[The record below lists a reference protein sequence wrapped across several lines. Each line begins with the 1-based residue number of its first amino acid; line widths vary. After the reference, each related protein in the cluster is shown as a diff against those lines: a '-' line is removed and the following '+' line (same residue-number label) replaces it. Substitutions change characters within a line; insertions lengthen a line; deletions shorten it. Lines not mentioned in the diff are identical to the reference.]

1 MIVSV
6 IMPAAG
12 AFAATKAPKLSA
24 TKKYLHLDKESYN
37 EYDFN
42 ITNKVKGWKYKWSSA
57 NENVAEVA
65 KNGLV
70 TATGV
75 GTTKVSVVI
84 SDKDGD
90 EVDELKATVV
100 VRDNIASV
108 KITNVPTAT
117 LAVGASNDFNRS
129 FTTVSGSTKKT
140 SAITRWTVDKD
151 SATISDSGLFVAT
164 AAGEYTVTARS
175 FQSTAK
181 YESWLAD
188 STKYASYVL
197 ATDSVKVTV
206 AASMVSAKQVDL
218 KNINVTFDTA
228 VTDVATKLTV
238 SKLVGTT
245 KVNQVIKGVSMD
257 ADKKVAKV
265 ELYEK
270 IADDA
275 NTTYVVEYPGM
286 KEVTFVSAI
295 VKPENVT
302 SMEVTTKQAQIN
314 KETTVKIALYN
325 KDGVNI
331 ATDDLLTRV
340 SLESSFEGL
349 SLAGKLLTMYTVGDT
364 TTLKATYHTYTYDT
378 TTGTEVGNIVVS
390 SVVTCVKEVVDTVNA
405 IKAYTVTS
413 DATASFKTPSHQVA
427 VGDAGYKLVAQLRI
441 DDNDDNDY
449 DVTNEGVNASDFV
462 FISSN
467 EDVLFVADNS
477 GALTPVKAGSA
488 NVVVKYKDSVVGSV
502 AITVTER
509 RVVGSITVDNTAF
522 TLSNDSQV
530 QDIKKSTVTVKDQL
544 GSTYSAANYSIRIEA
559 ASALAEAHDIV
570 SATVAPVATST
581 KPAYTFNGALASTF
595 KGTYVY
601 KITAKDDNTGKEV
614 STWVSITV
622 AEPNGPAVSYKV
634 ETNGNTF
641 DTKVDK
647 DNTSKS
653 VTVDVF
659 GYASNGVRT
668 ERIDLDTATNM
679 QLIVSYPDSSNVN
692 NPALANET
700 IVLAS
705 TASGSA
711 VQKADKGSYRLTL
724 KATAPVGNYA
734 SGASLNSTYFTVTD
748 TQTKPVVTVEKRY
761 TSLSGDAAA
770 QDCFKVTLNGDDVND
785 TFTIYSFEL
794 SGSSLFVKQ
803 LIYREYIGTTGAYI
817 DHKIDVNTTIK
828 INQ

>member
-1 MIVSV
+1 M
-6 IMPAAG
+6 
-12 AFAATKAPKLSA
+12 
-24 TKKYLHLDKESYN
+24 
-37 EYDFN
+37 
-42 ITNKVKGWKYKWSSA
+42 
-57 NENVAEVA
+57 
-65 KNGLV
+65 
-70 TATGV
+70 
-75 GTTKVSVVI
+75 
-84 SDKDGD
+84 
-90 EVDELKATVV
+90 
-100 VRDNIASV
+100 
-108 KITNVPTAT
+108 
-117 LAVGASNDFNRS
+117 
-129 FTTVSGSTKKT
+129 
-140 SAITRWTVDKD
+140 
-151 SATISDSGLFVAT
+151 
-164 AAGEYTVTARS
+164 
-175 FQSTAK
+175 
-181 YESWLAD
+181 
-188 STKYASYVL
+188 
-197 ATDSVKVTV
+197 
-206 AASMVSAKQVDL
+206 
-218 KNINVTFDTA
+218 
-228 VTDVATKLTV
+228 LT
-238 SKLVGTT
+238 
-245 KVNQVIKGVSMD
+245 
-257 ADKKVAKV
+257 KKVAKV

-302 SMEVTTKQAQIN
+302 SMEITRKQAQIN
-314 KETTVKIALYN
+314 KETKVDIALYN

-349 SLAGKLLTMYTVGDT
+349 SLAGKLLTMYNVGDT
-364 TTLKATYHTYTYDT
+364 TTIKATYHTYTYDT

-390 SVVTCVKEVVDTVNA
+390 SVITCVKEVVDTVNA
-405 IKAYTVTS
+405 IKAYTVTK
-413 DATASFKTPSHQVA
+413 DPTASFKTTSHQLA

-441 DDNDDNDY
+441 DDNDDSDY
-449 DVTNEGVNASDFV
+449 DVTNEGINASDFA

-467 EDVLFVADNS
+467 EDVLFVSDTI

-502 AITVTER
+502 AVTVTER

-522 TLSNDSQV
+522 TLSNDAQV

-544 GSTYSAANYSIRIEA
+544 GSTYDAGNYSIRIEA

-601 KITAKDDNTGKEV
+601 KITAKDNNTDKEV

-622 AEPNGPAVSYKV
+622 AEPNGDAVSYKV
-634 ETNGNTF
+634 ETNGNAF

-659 GYASNGVRT
+659 GYAANGVRT
-668 ERIDLDTATNM
+668 QRVDYTNPANN
-679 QLIVSYPDSSNVN
+679 VSLEVVYPDASKHTVSGGSI
-692 NPALANET
+692 ALAT
-700 IVLAS
+700 C
-705 TASGSA
+705 ASGSA
-711 VQKADKGSYRLTL
+711 VVKADKGSYKLTL
-724 KATAPVGNYA
+724 KATAAIGNYA
-734 SGASLNSTYFTVTD
+734 SGASLNSTYFTVND
-748 TQTKPVVTVEKRY
+748 TQTKPVVTIDKRY
-761 TSLSGDAAA
+761 TSLSGNAAA

-785 TFTIYSFEL
+785 AFTIDSFEL
-794 SGSSLFVKQ
+794 SGNSLFVKQ
-803 LIYREYIGTTGAYI
+803 LAYREYIGTTGAYI